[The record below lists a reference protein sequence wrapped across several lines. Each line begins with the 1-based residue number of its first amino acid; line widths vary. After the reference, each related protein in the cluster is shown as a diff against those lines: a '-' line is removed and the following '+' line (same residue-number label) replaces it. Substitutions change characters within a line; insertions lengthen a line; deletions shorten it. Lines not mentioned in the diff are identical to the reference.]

1 MKPIVSAALAAVAA
15 VVLTSCDPQAF
26 SLNVEMRY
34 PSKSGIDLA
43 GKSVAVVYLEDNA
56 QSDSVFCKY
65 MANGFASALEKDYFS
80 GEEAIPIYKRS
91 KYGSADYASKESLVN
106 MVMETG
112 EDIVFLFDSPEF
124 GELSVGD
131 MQAASDGLSAQ
142 YKVNVPVRI
151 RLYAFDSMGKVDTV
165 YTWAGSKTI
174 SDNLKTDF
182 YTVPDNVPSLF
193 WQSLSTPGEKFGKL
207 SARIFSPQWKNQ
219 QLTVV
224 YFDSPSQWQAASL
237 AAYDF
242 KWKEAMEIWMSLTD
256 TRSMMKR
263 SCAEYNIALACYMLG
278 DKALALK
285 WLDRSDEDYPISLSK
300 NLRKLITASR

>member
-15 VVLTSCDPQAF
+15 VVLASCDPQAF

-91 KYGSADYASKESLVN
+91 KDGSANYASKESLVN

-142 YKVNVPVRI
+142 YKVNVPVQ
-151 RLYAFDSMGKVDTV
+151 S
-165 YTWAGSKTI
+165 
-174 SDNLKTDF
+174 
-182 YTVPDNVPSLF
+182 PDLH
-193 WQSLSTPGEKFGKL
+193 
-207 SARIFSPQWKNQ
+207 SPC
-219 QLTVV
+219 VH
-224 YFDSPSQWQAASL
+224 AS
-237 AAYDF
+237 
-242 KWKEAMEIWMSLTD
+242 E
-256 TRSMMKR
+256 
-263 SCAEYNIALACYMLG
+263 
-278 DKALALK
+278 
-285 WLDRSDEDYPISLSK
+285 P
-300 NLRKLITASR
+300 